1 MFSQFDDSE
10 IAASDGPFD
19 VVETYSDGIRFVAGR
34 LFSSTATTGTTTA
47 TCSASSFLH
56 LHHLTSFMEVSML
69 VDEVTRPRVLL
80 SNQKQPIKS
89 SFPSSLLSQL
99 LQSVA
104 VEWMGNLPVGQLI
117 PLNSFVTRSTC
128 IFFEDLF
135 SLSSCL
141 SFCFL
146 LMMVS
151 LVGLFG
157 FDIFLLFN
165 WSSSF
170 TFSIYLYPF
179 VKDRRRKST
188 TESLC
193 GGWVVWLKV
202 FSGGCVVMH

>member
-151 LVGLFG
+151 LVWLFG
-157 FDIFLLFN
+157 SSLIYFYFSTGPVLLL
-165 WSSSF
+165 SQ
-170 TFSIYLYPF
+170 SISILSW
-179 VKDRRRKST
+179 KTDEESRRQNLCVAA
-188 TESLC
+188 ESC
-193 GGWVVWLKV
+193 GLRYSAGAA
-202 FSGGCVVMH
+202 